1 MENSNEII
9 VLLKSTN
16 ENLRRSS
23 ENLIKAV
30 NLISEQNLVKT
41 EIEHEIKILRKTYKD
56 FENDYRSIYTILYQT
71 IPDIS
76 LPSNYLQTEIPN
88 SPAPNLN
95 ETENPVESQI
105 IVYSPPNAYATENPV
120 ESQIIDSNQ
129 ETFFSDSEKDMEEE
143 IESDSEKLQPIGKL
157 SEWDLNIMDIRL
169 KRLSELSELSELKL
183 EKFVELCD
191 NFFFTASTYCQMLV
205 AEQHCNTRD
214 KKIYPED
221 FGGVAGGTK
230 FSVHGLFFKYPVDT
244 CIDKR
249 NGIWLYGGYNH
260 DDNGAA
266 KASNHDL
273 KGQTYCMMADEN
285 VRLNFPLLSLIDY
298 QGFRL
303 TVMTTLPITSQ
314 TLVYGSNDAGKTIKN
329 NNDVHEELKNIAKR
343 LNLRPHLVRPDI
355 ETALC
360 GDIEI
365 HNLTK
370 ENDNQPIYFALD
382 LARVFPPTI
391 PSNDI
396 CIGDPAGSIFF
407 RMFRPE
413 YILFLIIFFQ
423 LIYFWT

>member
-105 IVYSPPNAYATENPV
+105 IPNSPAPNPYETEIPGK
-120 ESQIIDSNQ
+120 SQIIDSNQ
-129 ETFFSDSEKDMEEE
+129 EISFSDSEKDMEEE

-214 KKIYPED
+214 KKNISRRFWWCCRWYQI
-221 FGGVAGGTK
+221 
-230 FSVHGLFFKYPVDT
+230 FSTWALFQVSGRHVYRQEKWY
-244 CIDKR
+244 
-249 NGIWLYGGYNH
+249 
-260 DDNGAA
+260 
-266 KASNHDL
+266 
-273 KGQTYCMMADEN
+273 
-285 VRLNFPLLSLIDY
+285 
-298 QGFRL
+298 
-303 TVMTTLPITSQ
+303 
-314 TLVYGSNDAGKTIKN
+314 LVVWWIQS
-329 NNDVHEELKNIAKR
+329 
-343 LNLRPHLVRPDI
+343 
-355 ETALC
+355 
-360 GDIEI
+360 
-365 HNLTK
+365 
-370 ENDNQPIYFALD
+370 
-382 LARVFPPTI
+382 
-391 PSNDI
+391 
-396 CIGDPAGSIFF
+396 
-407 RMFRPE
+407 
-413 YILFLIIFFQ
+413 
-423 LIYFWT
+423 